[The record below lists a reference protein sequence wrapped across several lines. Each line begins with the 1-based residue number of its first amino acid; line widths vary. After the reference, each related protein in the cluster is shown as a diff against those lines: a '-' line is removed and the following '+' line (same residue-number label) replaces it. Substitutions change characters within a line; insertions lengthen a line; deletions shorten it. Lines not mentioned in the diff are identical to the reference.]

1 MNFTTK
7 VKKSAIVRTLKDNK
21 VTHKKTLKKA
31 TKAWREKVLAAS
43 DRMDEVT
50 SGAGYA
56 EKDICEAIDA
66 LSTLRHQ
73 VPTDMSKTYDDAIAM
88 VESHSGQHIELEES
102 DFRQLMQDQWSW
114 KRSWN
119 DTVSNY
125 MALS

>member
-7 VKKSAIVRTLKDNK
+7 VKKSAIVGTLKDNK
-21 VTHKKTLKKA
+21 VKHLKKLKKA
-31 TKAWREKVLAAS
+31 GKAWHEKVLAAS
-43 DRMDEVT
+43 ERLDEVS
-50 SGAGYA
+50 SGADFT
-56 EKDICEAIDA
+56 EKDICEAIDK
-66 LSTLRHQ
+66 LTELRHQ

-88 VESHSGQHIELEES
+88 VECHSGQHIELEET

-125 MALS
+125 MAIK